1 MKALYLKG
9 ARECAFKE
17 KPDLVPN
24 GHDPILRVLSC
35 GICGSDVGPWKVGFN
50 GLWALGGITDFA
62 NGPTMG
68 HEFVAVVEDPG
79 DAAAR
84 GIKAGDRV
92 TMMPFD
98 FCGECPSCR
107 NGMEHICWEGWTKKS
122 VGTLVDGAFAEK
134 VQGYA
139 KWLYPV
145 PDEIADEEV
154 CMIEPLAVSLH
165 AVRKGNVQIGDNVLV
180 IGAGP
185 IGMITGAVAKA
196 AGAAKITIAE
206 LNVERA
212 KKAIELGCGDAY
224 INTGAED
231 AQEQLFMAAG
241 AKGFDCVLEC
251 TGSSAGFDMG
261 IAFIAH
267 GGHVV
272 IVGSS
277 AGQITITP
285 IHLQKN
291 EPVVSGVLGYKVD
304 EYEAAY
310 HMVVD
315 RTFDVKRFV
324 TGTVAFEDIQSA
336 FERLTDPAG
345 KDIKICVK
353 LSDR

>member
-9 ARECAFKE
+9 AKECGFKE
-17 KPDLVPN
+17 TENPKQN
-24 GHDPILRVLSC
+24 GHDPILNVTAC
-35 GICGSDVGPWKVGFN
+35 GICGSDVGPWKN
-50 GLWALGGITDFA
+50 GYNPLWAFGGITDS
-62 NGPTMG
+62 NGPIMG
-68 HEFVAVVEDPG
+68 HEFVGTLVDPG
-79 DAAAR
+79 DAAEK
-84 GIKAGDRV
+84 GFKPGDRV

-107 NGMEHICWEGWTKKS
+107 NGMEHICWEGWTKMS
-122 VGTLVDGAFAEK
+122 IGTLKDGAFAEQ
-134 VQGYA
+134 VQGYS
-139 KWLYPV
+139 KWLYKV
-145 PDEIADEEV
+145 PDDISDEEA
-154 CMIEPLAVSLH
+154 CMIEPLAVSVH
-165 AVRKGNVQIGDNVLV
+165 AVRKGEIKVGDNVLV

-185 IGMITGAVAKA
+185 IGMISGAVAKTS
-196 AGAAKITIAE
+196 GAAKVTIAE
-206 LNVERA
+206 LNTERA
-212 KKAIELGCGDAY
+212 KEAMGLGCGDD
-224 INTGAED
+224 IIDMGAED
-231 AQEQLFMAAG
+231 APMKLMAAAG
-241 AKGFDCVLEC
+241 EKGFDCVLEC
-251 TGSSAGFDMG
+251 TGSSSGFDTG

-277 AGQITITP
+277 AGPITITP
-285 IHLQKN
+285 IHLLKN

-315 RTFDVKRFV
+315 KTFDVKRFV

-353 LSDR
+353 IGG

>member
-1 MKALYLKG
+1 MKTLYLKG
-9 ARECAFKE
+9 PMECAFKD
-17 KPDLVPN
+17 KPEPKPN

-35 GICGSDVGPWKVGFN
+35 GICGSDVGPWKMGYN

-79 DAAAR
+79 EAVAK

-107 NGMEHICWEGWTKKS
+107 NGMEHICWNGWTTKS
-122 VGTLVDGAFAEK
+122 IGTLTDGAFAEK
-134 VQGYA
+134 IQGYA
-139 KWLYPV
+139 KWLYPISE
-145 PDEIADEEV
+145 DISDEEA

-165 AVRKGNVQIGDNVLV
+165 AVRKGMVQVGDNVLV

-185 IGMITGAVAKA
+185 IGMITGAVAKS

-206 LNVERA
+206 LNEDRA

-224 INTGAED
+224 INTGAEE
-231 AQEQLFMAAG
+231 AQEQLLMAAG
-241 AKGFDCVLEC
+241 EKGFNCVLEC
-251 TGSSAGFDMG
+251 TGSAAGFDT
-261 IAFIAH
+261 ATAYIAH

-277 AGQITITP
+277 AGQITIMP

-291 EPVVSGVLGYKVD
+291 EPIVTGVLGYKVD
-304 EYEAAY
+304 EYETAY

-324 TGTVAFEDIQSA
+324 TRTVPFQDIQSA
-336 FERLTDPAG
+336 FERLIDPAG
-345 KDIKICVK
+345 DDIKICVK
-353 LSDR
+353 ISDR